1 MHGAGLRE
9 PGRIMHAACCWLC
22 EAAFLFLTPAAFLER
37 SRTMAD
43 KQSPQRPASPGH
55 ESNESNQSTSEQAK
69 TGGTFKTDVSETDDE
84 GTTVRE
90 AEVRESDLSEVDRS
104 KETGH
109 G

>member
-1 MHGAGLRE
+1 
-9 PGRIMHAACCWLC
+9 
-22 EAAFLFLTPAAFLER
+22 
-37 SRTMAD
+37 MAD
-43 KQSPQRPASPGH
+43 KQAPQHPGSPAPEPNQ
-55 ESNESNQSTSEQAK
+55 SNKSTSEQAK